1 MINRIEKNRK
11 IYYQMLIHDTIKTII
26 KQFHRKPHN
35 FLNEHDFHHY
45 CYHAFYRK
53 KDFSRQYSTIGGER
67 TSILHP
73 EYPTLRRF
81 RREGPIVGKG
91 VRARYDMAILNPEFI
106 ESSSFDKVRCRN
118 IRFFDLPKEYK
129 SKNLFAALE
138 FKFIIRHARKLEHEI
153 KYDYFK
159 LSNADEVGLK
169 YMLVFT
175 NTIEGEKGESENY
188 FKCIKR
194 DKGIKIIYV
203 AFIGDGD
210 KRKIRIKQYPYD
222 WLKIDMKKK

>member
-11 IYYQMLIHDTIKTII
+11 IYYQMLIHDSIKTII
-26 KQFHRKPHN
+26 NQFQRKPGN
-35 FLNEHDFHHY
+35 FFNEHDFHHY
-45 CYHAFYRK
+45 CHHAFYRK
-53 KDFSRQYSTIGGER
+53 KDFSRQYCTIGGER
-67 TSILHP
+67 TNILHP

-106 ESSSFDKVRCRN
+106 ESSSFDKVRCRD
-118 IRFFDLPKEYK
+118 IRLFDLPKEYK
-129 SKNLFAALE
+129 SKNLLAALE
-138 FKFIIRHARKLEHEI
+138 FKFIIRHARQFEHEI

-159 LSNADEVGLK
+159 LSKAEEVELK

-175 NTIEGEKGESENY
+175 NKIERKKKEGENY

-194 DKGIKIIYV
+194 DKGIKIICV
-203 AFIGDGD
+203 AFSGDGD
-210 KRKIRIKQYPYD
+210 KKKIRMKQYPYD
-222 WLKIDMKKK
+222 WL